1 MGKESAVQ
9 NLIAPTIEALGYELV
24 GCVYIP
30 QGRHAVLRIF
40 IDTEAGITVDDCE
53 KVSRQVSALL
63 DVEDP
68 ISGAYNLEVSS
79 PGLDRPLFT
88 REHYMRFM
96 GEKANIR
103 LNIPVG
109 NRRHFKGV
117 IQKVSDEDVV
127 LQTEEGEF
135 VLALNNIARAN
146 LVSEENIKKK

>member
-1 MGKESAVQ
+1 MSKESAVQ
-9 NLIAPTIEALGYELV
+9 TLITPTIEALGYELV

-40 IDTEAGITVDDCE
+40 IDSPNGIMLEDCE
-53 KVSRQVSALL
+53 QVSRQVSALL

-68 ISGAYNLEVSS
+68 ITGAYNLEVSS

-88 REHYMRFM
+88 PAQFMRFK

-103 LNIPVG
+103 LNIPVA

-117 IQKVSDEDVV
+117 IQNVSDDSVV
-127 LQTEEGEF
+127 LETEEGEM
-135 VLALNNIARAN
+135 VLAFNNIARAN
-146 LVSEENIKKK
+146 LVPEENIKKK